1 MPGLIL
7 WKKQEIDRLRRDMD
21 RLLDRLWDDFRFPV
35 LPRTAK
41 EVPFIELSETE
52 KTLIVKAEIP
62 GVSPK
67 DIDISITDDKLT
79 IQGDFK
85 TERIKE
91 GEGYEKRERRY
102 GRFTR
107 TIQLPCRILMDDVEA
122 TYKDGILNI
131 VMPKCSVEARQVR
144 IRVT

>member
-52 KTLIVKAEIP
+52 KALIVKAELP
-62 GVSPK
+62 GLSPE
-67 DIDISITDDKLT
+67 DMDISITDDKLT
-79 IQGDFK
+79 IRGDFK
-85 TERIKE
+85 EDRVDE
-91 GEGYEKRERRY
+91 GEGYQGRVRRY

-131 VMPKCSVEARQVR
+131 VMPKCRVEAREVR